1 MSNYKTLKLFQDKL
15 DYKTRKLKDRQDL
28 VDDIVEEDFFSEY
41 FDNHFNVHYNQDSNL
56 AEKDEVCSFLE
67 KLGSYLLMSEEVLEE
82 RKQNKEFKFYCDEKA
97 LTRNDRS
104 NFSIDDLLE
113 STGLEDIGQ
122 LRYIDISGANKKNY
136 KKVSKQ
142 QIYKAD
148 ILEDSECGKILKEYE
163 DFIEIC
169 KKRRSQGGNKYK
181 LDTIIGNLKKDQLI
195 TKTKL
200 KGTIIFQ
207 RVLNGGFNDIDYSC
221 IDYTNEDIMKK
232 LLVLC
237 PEKYKNEV
245 GTYMNV
251 IMMDLE
257 NMIERANLNDTLY
270 STIQR
275 RRLGYSLQEIAEM
288 DGITHVGVILR
299 IKKACKKIIEANREG

>member
-1 MSNYKTLKLFQDKL
+1 MNNYRTLKLFQDKL

-28 VDDIVEEDFFSEY
+28 VDDIVAEDFFSEY

-56 AEKDEVCSFLE
+56 AEKDKVCSFLE

-82 RKQNKEFKFYCDEKA
+82 RKQDKEFKFYCDEKT

-104 NFSIDDLLE
+104 NFSIDDLQGR
-113 STGLEDIGQ
+113 TGLEDIGQ
-122 LRYIDISGANKKNY
+122 LRYIETGEASKKNY
-136 KKVSKQ
+136 RKASKQ
-142 QIYKAD
+142 QVYKAD
-148 ILEDSECGKILKEYE
+148 ILEDSECGRILQEY
-163 DFIEIC
+163 DKFIEIC
-169 KKRRSQGGNKYK
+169 KDLRSKGGNKYRLDAVIGK
-181 LDTIIGNLKKDQLI
+181 LKEDQLI

-200 KGTIIFQ
+200 KGTIVFQ
-207 RVLNGGFNDIDYSC
+207 RVLNSGFNDIDYSC
-221 IDYTNEDIMKK
+221 IDYTDEEIMKK

-237 PEKYKNEV
+237 PERYKNEV

-257 NMIERANLNDTLY
+257 QMIKKANLSDILY

-275 RRLGYSLQEIAEM
+275 RRLGYSLQEIAQE

-299 IKKACKKIIEANREG
+299 LKKACKKIIEANKEV